1 MISWSAWSLATGS
14 DAATDSD
21 SASPEAATPDEAAD
35 PDTEETDVEAAT
47 GADQETS
54 TTQRTTTS
62 QTSPIEIVD
71 IPAPILGEEVGYDL
85 IISTSSRPAILNLD
99 SGEIRYTEGSRA
111 TPLAVTG
118 DWLIVR
124 TANDRPAAFR
134 LDDLAA
140 DPTQLPF
147 SPSTWPQLIDYRQR
161 DDGKAWFSVY
171 GDTGPGLPETVLVDI
186 ASGAI
191 VEEVAVPGQIRFY
204 FGGLPVASGRSM
216 IFSPL
221 SGGVCEDS
229 GSGFRFV
236 ADGRLIV
243 GDARRALVEAC
254 DARLRCSS
262 QWLDRETWQPID
274 LAVPDESIDGG
285 ILINGTDWL
294 TYFTFDLGSTAD
306 LLNIVTGQ
314 RVTIPGASDG
324 QYEYDGQGPA
334 ISADGRWMA
343 TSSVGEVRLIELET
357 GRETIVDGL
366 RDVASGGLVFVE

>member
-1 MISWSAWSLATGS
+1 MTVCTCGYEAPSQARFCGGCGCAVDRTDVPLLDIGGPSVETAQTVVKRTTSLRWWATIVGVVCVCVISWSAWSLATGS

-191 VEEVAVPGQIRFY
+191 VDEVV
-204 FGGLPVASGRSM
+204 
-216 IFSPL
+216 
-221 SGGVCEDS
+221 
-229 GSGFRFV
+229 
-236 ADGRLIV
+236 
-243 GDARRALVEAC
+243 
-254 DARLRCSS
+254 
-262 QWLDRETWQPID
+262 
-274 LAVPDESIDGG
+274 VPDQIGF
-285 ILINGTDWL
+285 N
-294 TYFTFDLGSTAD
+294 FGS
-306 LLNIVTGQ
+306 L
-314 RVTIPGASDG
+314 P
-324 QYEYDGQGPA
+324 
-334 ISADGRWMA
+334 
-343 TSSVGEVRLIELET
+343 
-357 GRETIVDGL
+357 
-366 RDVASGGLVFVE
+366 